1 MERLRSSRIH
11 SSPPNHR
18 CSSTVAQTD
27 PNIDEPDSDEP
38 NIDDS
43 VVDDSPNVPT
53 APGMRWYVVHTL
65 SGHENKVRNYLL
77 NSSDALDLGGQI
89 GRVVV
94 PTEEVVEMRDGRRV
108 SSVRKFLPSYVL
120 VEMQMTG
127 ESRHTVANVPG
138 VTGFVGGSKAD
149 ATPQPLSS
157 GEVER
162 ILGQVERRSSAPEGD
177 MPFRPGDMIK
187 VIDGPFSDFSG
198 TVEAVDPDK
207 SKITVM
213 VSIFG
218 RPTPVELDV
227 LQIELAPAKEG

>member
-1 MERLRSSRIH
+1 MYSIGRFRSSY
-11 SSPPNHR
+11 SG
-18 CSSTVAQTD
+18 CSDTVAQNK
-27 PNIDEPDSDEP
+27 PNNDDHLIDE
-38 NIDDS
+38 
-43 VVDDSPNVPT
+43 SPTVPS

-94 PTEEVVEMRDGRRV
+94 PTEEIVEMKDGRRV
-108 SSVRKFLPSYVL
+108 PSVRKFLPSYVL
-120 VEMQMTG
+120 VEMLMTG

-138 VTGFVGGSKAD
+138 VTGFVGGSRSET
-149 ATPQPLSS
+149 TPQPLSS
-157 GEVER
+157 DEVER

-177 MPFRPGDMIK
+177 MPYRPGDMIK
-187 VIDGPFSDFSG
+187 VVDGPFGDFSG
-198 TVEAVDPDK
+198 TVEEVDPDK
-207 SKITVM
+207 SKVTVM

-227 LQIELAPAKEG
+227 LQIELAPSKEG